1 MTDPVGSVFISYRRS
16 PARAAGNREAAL
28 VRDALRHVGVPTWRD
43 LDDLAFEP
51 TEEALIAAIDDPSL
65 SGAVL
70 LISPEVAASSIVRRV
85 EALRIFRRH
94 AARDGFWIVPV
105 LIGLDYGEADAA
117 LDSPAGFQ
125 DLGYWNM
132 HRIEGGT
139 VSSSD
144 AEAIARRA
152 VKARLQA
159 IRGRQGEGPLSIG
172 VFARG
177 PSAAP
182 FSLKHDFSAQFNGR
196 KVVEGGYSD
205 SRGAWSPARAESL
218 RRFQAH
224 TWRAKG
230 WPRSRWESWWE
241 RSTRQ
246 GPGSSSPGPSS
257 SRGGIGNA
265 GPSTCRPG
273 SCRCWRA

>member
-1 MTDPVGSVFISYRRS
+1 MRCGTLGYPLGGTWTISRS
-16 PARAAGNREAAL
+16 
-28 VRDALRHVGVPTWRD
+28 
-43 LDDLAFEP
+43 EP

-105 LIGLDYGEADAA
+105 LIGLDYGRSRRCAGLARRLPGPRGTGTCTESRVGRSLRRTPRPSRAARSRPGSKPFEAGKGKARCR
-117 LDSPAGFQ
+117 S
-125 DLGYWNM
+125 
-132 HRIEGGT
+132 
-139 VSSSD
+139 VSS
-144 AEAIARRA
+144 R
-152 VKARLQA
+152 V
-159 IRGRQGEGPLSIG
+159 
-172 VFARG
+172 G

-205 SRGAWSPARAESL
+205 FERGLGRRRERSPCDVSKPIPGG
-218 RRFQAH
+218 RR
-224 TWRAKG
+224 G